1 VSELAS
7 PPPGAATPR
16 PARPSSAER
25 RSDSPRAEPPA
36 DGTVRDSAVD
46 TAVDTARRDAPAGPV
61 VPGAQTSGTI
71 TGMLLAGRY
80 RLRTRV
86 GSDTAAGAEFWRAED
101 TILRRDV
108 AISVLRRLAP
118 DADGSAGPDPDER
131 APDDG
136 GDGESA
142 GTTRAGEMMVKAL
155 RSGSFE
161 HAGCARLLDVL
172 APGTGGMPADV
183 LGAAVTEWVP
193 GKSLAEVVAD
203 GLTKPTAV
211 ARGVAPLASAA
222 EAAHRRGL
230 VLGIDHPQRVR
241 VTPEGKVQVCF
252 ALPRPSVTPAD
263 DVRGLGAVLY
273 VLLTSQWPLSGVDA
287 ARAGLAAA
295 VRGPSGEVAP
305 PSRERPGVPVELDT
319 LTRGTL
325 GPEDAPGHVHTAAAV
340 HRLLN
345 EVVTEDDRL
354 ALFPPEHDDVPSAP
368 GDVWQDDG
376 QKSRD
381 PNRRRKLLLGVS
393 VLAVAVVGV
402 LVFLSIQFGALFS
415 SGGTGPAIV
424 VGNNGGTNAPAAG
437 SDGGAGGQAPPAA
450 GGVAAVAGVKV
461 YVQGGDR
468 DNSGRVSQVIDGDG
482 DSAWKTSTY
491 KQQLPAI
498 KPGIGIMVS
507 FASAVQLADVT
518 IQSPS
523 AGTQVEVRSAQ
534 SADADLGDTQTIGQA
549 SLDKNSTTISLS
561 GSQPVTH
568 VLLWITKLSGGGSE
582 YSSEIDELEFRR
594 AGGA

>member
-1 VSELAS
+1 MSELAS
-7 PPPGAATPR
+7 PPSGAATPR
-16 PARPSSAER
+16 PT
-25 RSDSPRAEPPA
+25 RSDPARRRPGPPA
-36 DGTVRDSAVD
+36 LD
-46 TAVDTARRDAPAGPV
+46 DTARDAPVGPV
-61 VPGAQTSGTI
+61 VPATSTSGTI

-118 DADGSAGPDPDER
+118 DADRAADRPADGEPTGDGAVSSGSASNGS
-131 APDDG
+131 A
-136 GDGESA
+136 GDGESV

-183 LGAAVTEWVP
+183 LGAAVTEWIP
-193 GKSLAEVVAD
+193 GRSLAEVVAD
-203 GLTKPTAV
+203 GPTKPTAV

-241 VTPEGKVQVCF
+241 VTPEGRVIVGF

-273 VLLTSQWPLSGVDA
+273 VLLTGQWPLSVVDA

-295 VRGPSGEVAP
+295 ERGPSEEVAP
-305 PSRERPGVPVELDT
+305 PSQERPGVPVELDT
-319 LTRGTL
+319 LARGTL

-340 HRLLN
+340 HRLLS

-354 ALFPPEHDDVPSAP
+354 ALFPPERDGVPSAP

-376 QKSRD
+376 EPKAGD
-381 PNRRRKLLLGVS
+381 PGRRRKLTVGVS
-393 VLAVAVVGV
+393 VLAAAVVAV
-402 LVFLSIQFGALFS
+402 LVFLSFQFGALFS
-415 SGGTGPAIV
+415 DGGSGPAIV
-424 VGNNGGTNAPAAG
+424 VGNNPGNNAPVAG
-437 SDGGAGGQAPPAA
+437 GDGGADGGAAPADPGTGGIAA
-450 GGVAAVAGVKV
+450 VAAVKV
-461 YVQGGDR
+461 YAKSGDR
-468 DNSGRVSQVIDGDG
+468 DNAGRVSQVIDGD
-482 DSAWKTSTY
+482 DRSAWKTSTY
-491 KQQLPAI
+491 KQQLPAV
-498 KPGIGIMVS
+498 KPGIGVMVS
-507 FASAVQLADVT
+507 FASAVQLAEVS
-518 IQSPS
+518 ISSPS
-523 AGTQVEVRSAQ
+523 AGTQVEIRSAP
-534 SADADLGDTQTIGQA
+534 SADADLEETATIGQA
-549 SLDKNSTTISLS
+549 TLDDGRTAVSLS

-568 VLLWITKLSGGGSE
+568 VLVWITKLSGGGSE
-582 YSSEIDELEFRR
+582 FGSQIEELEFRR

>member
-1 VSELAS
+1 V
-7 PPPGAATPR
+7 PAAQ
-16 PARPSSAER
+16 S
-25 RSDSPRAEPPA
+25 
-36 DGTVRDSAVD
+36 
-46 TAVDTARRDAPAGPV
+46 
-61 VPGAQTSGTI
+61 SGTI

-118 DADGSAGPDPDER
+118 ESDGPDGATNGATSTAATARTTPEQNPD
-131 APDDG
+131 
-136 GDGESA
+136 GDGESV

-193 GKSLAEVVAD
+193 GRSLAEVVAD

-211 ARGVAPLASAA
+211 ARAVAPLAAAA

-230 VLGIDHPQRVR
+230 VLGVDHPQRVR

-273 VLLTSQWPLSGVDA
+273 ALLTAQWPLSGVDA

-295 VRGPSGEVAP
+295 GRGPTGEVRP
-305 PSRERPGVPVELDT
+305 PSQERPGVPVELDT
-319 LTRGTL
+319 LARGTL
-325 GPEDAPGHVHTAAAV
+325 SAEGAPGHVHTAAAV

-345 EVVTEDDRL
+345 EVIVEDDRL
-354 ALFPPEHDDVPSAP
+354 ALFPPEHDGVPSSP

-376 QKSRD
+376 ARRPQD
-381 PNRRRKLLLGVS
+381 PGRRRKLTIGIS
-393 VLAVAVVGV
+393 VLAAAVVAV
-402 LVFLSIQFGALFS
+402 LVFLSIQFGSLFS
-415 SGGTGPAIV
+415 DGGTGPAIV
-424 VGNNGGTNAPAAG
+424 VGNSPAGSAPAAG
-437 SDGGAGGQAPPAA
+437 ADGAQAPAP

-461 YVQGGDR
+461 YDKVGDS
-468 DNSGRVSQVIDGDG
+468 DNAGRISQVIDGN
-482 DSAWKTSTY
+482 DSSGWKTSKY
-491 KQQLPAI
+491 QQQFPAL

-507 FASAVQLADVT
+507 FASAVQLAEMS
-518 IQSPS
+518 IESPS
-523 AGTQVEVRSAQ
+523 SGTQVEIRSAD
-534 SADADLGDTQTIGQA
+534 STDAAVDDTTKIGEATLQDGRTTV
-549 SLDKNSTTISLS
+549 SLD

-568 VLLWITKLSGGGSE
+568 VLVWITKLSGGGSD
-582 YSSEIDELEFRR
+582 YASQIDELEFHR

>member
-7 PPPGAATPR
+7 PPSGAAAPR
-16 PARPSSAER
+16 PTRPR
-25 RSDSPRAEPPA
+25 DPDSPPTGAAGPGPDTPGPGVPPA
-36 DGTVRDSAVD
+36 Q
-46 TAVDTARRDAPAGPV
+46 P
-61 VPGAQTSGTI
+61 SGTI

-108 AISVLRRLAP
+108 AISVLRRLDAEPDGAP
-118 DADGSAGPDPDER
+118 ATVPDQDPDG
-131 APDDG
+131 D
-136 GDGESA
+136 GDGESV

-193 GKSLAEVVAD
+193 GRSLAEVVAE
-203 GLTKPTAV
+203 GPTKPTAV
-211 ARGVAPLASAA
+211 ARGVAPLAAAA

-273 VLLTSQWPLSGVDA
+273 ALLTGQWPLSGVDA
-287 ARAGLAAA
+287 ARAGMAAA
-295 VRGPSGEVAP
+295 ARGPNGEVRP
-305 PSRERPGVPVELDT
+305 PSQVRPGVPVELDT
-319 LTRGTL
+319 LARGTL
-325 GPEDAPGHVHTAAAV
+325 GPEGSPGHVHTAAAV

-345 EVVTEDDRL
+345 EVIAEDDRL
-354 ALFPPEHDDVPSAP
+354 ALFPPEHDGIPSSP

-376 QKSRD
+376 SSRGRD
-381 PNRRRKLLLGVS
+381 PGRRRKLLIGVS
-393 VLAVAVVGV
+393 ALAACVVAV
-402 LVFLSIQFGALFS
+402 LVFLSIQFGSLFS
-415 SGGTGPAIV
+415 DGSTGPAIV
-424 VGNNGGTNAPAAG
+424 VGNNAGGSAPAAT
-437 SDGGAGGQAPPAA
+437 DGGGAPAPAGV

-461 YVQGGDR
+461 YDKVGDS
-468 DNSGRVSQVIDGDG
+468 DNAGRVSQVIDGNDS
-482 DSAWKTSTY
+482 SAWKTSNY
-491 KQQLPAI
+491 HQQFPAL

-507 FASAVQLADVT
+507 FASAVQLAEVSIT
-518 IQSPS
+518 SPS
-523 AGTQVEVRSAQ
+523 AGTQVEIRSAD
-534 SADADLGDTQTIGQA
+534 STDADVDETTKIGEA
-549 SLDKNSTTISLS
+549 TLEDGRTTVSLD

-568 VLLWITKLSGGGSE
+568 VLVWITKLSGGGSD
-582 YSSEIDELEFRR
+582 YSAQIDELEFRR